1 MIGSCGFYPLD
12 IDRTQLS
19 DNVMM
24 SNNNRSHVGKMLKNQ
39 TEKVSDIVT
48 GSEGDSGS
56 ATWRASFGQQI

>member
-19 DNVMM
+19 DNVII
-24 SNNNRSHVGKMLKNQ
+24 SNNDRSQ
-39 TEKVSDIVT
+39 RREEKVLDLVT

>member
-1 MIGSCGFYPLD
+1 MIGSCGFYPVD

-19 DNVMM
+19 DDVMI
-24 SNNNRSHVGKMLKNQ
+24 SNNDRSQ
-39 TEKVSDIVT
+39 RREEKVLDLVT